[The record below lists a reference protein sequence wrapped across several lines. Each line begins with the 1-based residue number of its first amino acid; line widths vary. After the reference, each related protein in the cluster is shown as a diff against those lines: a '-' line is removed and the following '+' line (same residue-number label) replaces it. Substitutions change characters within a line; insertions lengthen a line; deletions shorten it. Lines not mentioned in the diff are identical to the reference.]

1 MMCNRNFV
9 PGGPIRINHKDIANV
24 VKTAH
29 AIDAPIPYTAQLFEI
44 MQSLKIHG
52 LMGEDHSAIV
62 KYFEAM
68 ADVKVEK
75 KEK

>member
-1 MMCNRNFV
+1 M
-9 PGGPIRINHKDIANV
+9 

-44 MQSLKIHG
+44 MQALKIHG

-75 KEK
+75 KG

>member
-1 MMCNRNFV
+1 
-9 PGGPIRINHKDIANV
+9 
-24 VKTAH
+24 
-29 AIDAPIPYTAQLFEI
+29 

-52 LMGEDHSAIV
+52 QMGEYHSAIV